1 MGGQVS
7 TLGDIYSYGILLLEM
22 LIGKR
27 PTDEVFKDGQNIHT
41 FIAMALPEHVIDI
54 IDPLMFFEED
64 EEEVDDTRNEQD
76 VEGRAI
82 IEEEN
87 LHVNV
92 SSRMIDCLMSVF
104 QIGLSCSANSPN
116 ERIPIN
122 VVVNEM
128 NAIRDIVHKLKK
140 GRRGARYDNLIMLQ
154 EIVITMVAFSLSIT
168 PLKRYEF
175 IHLIVCFAE

>member
-41 FIAMALPEHVIDI
+41 FVAMTLPEHIIDI
-54 IDPLMFFEED
+54 VDPLMLLEED
-64 EEEVDDTRNEQD
+64 EEEVDDTRNEED

-82 IEEEN
+82 VKEED

-92 SSRMIDCLMSVF
+92 SSSMIDCLMSVF
-104 QIGLSCSANSPN
+104 QIGLLCSTTSPN
-116 ERIPIN
+116 ERIRIN
-122 VVVNEM
+122 VVVNKM
-128 NAIRDIVHKLKK
+128 NAIRDIVHNLKK
-140 GRRGARYDNLIMLQ
+140 GKRRARYDNSLYLIN
-154 EIVITMVAFSLSIT
+154 
-168 PLKRYEF
+168 
-175 IHLIVCFAE
+175 